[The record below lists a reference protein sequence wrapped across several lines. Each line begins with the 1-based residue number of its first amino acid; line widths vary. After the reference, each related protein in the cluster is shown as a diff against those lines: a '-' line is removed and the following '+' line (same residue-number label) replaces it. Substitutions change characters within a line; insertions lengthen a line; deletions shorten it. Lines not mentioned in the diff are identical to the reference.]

1 MITIGHAEDDCRGP
15 YLREH
20 DCQKLFTV
28 VENSIKHF
36 SHIIWAFF
44 LYVKLCHGLPTILGV
59 GLRPTR
65 IFLGRYKKLSIQS
78 MTNCYHKIDRLV
90 IAVPSS
96 EQYLSYI
103 QDENNFNNKY
113 NYIEMREENMESRVW
128 TNKIVFCSGYS
139 DPKK

>member
-1 MITIGHAEDDCRGP
+1 MWKMFYGILYNSKQLLAVMFPQVWSSTIV
-15 YLREH
+15 
-20 DCQKLFTV
+20 F
-28 VENSIKHF
+28 
-36 SHIIWAFF
+36 
-44 LYVKLCHGLPTILGV
+44 
-59 GLRPTR
+59 
-65 IFLGRYKKLSIQS
+65 S

-139 DPKK
+139 EPTFLICKSSFVYTRSVALFKHVTDYRPRSGFPYYNIRHWDNA